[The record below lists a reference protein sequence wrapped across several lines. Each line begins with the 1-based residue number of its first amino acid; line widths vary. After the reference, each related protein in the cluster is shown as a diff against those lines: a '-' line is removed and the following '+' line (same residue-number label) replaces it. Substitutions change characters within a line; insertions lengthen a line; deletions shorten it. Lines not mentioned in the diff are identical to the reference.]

1 MEKDKEYILGTH
13 DAEIERL
20 GLQHRVWRPRVLDAW
35 RRAGLTVGQTLID
48 VGCGPGYATI
58 DLAEIVGPTGQ
69 VIAVDRSARFLA
81 ALDANCRTRGIGN
94 VRSYEQ
100 DLDQSDLPEVDAD
113 GAWCRWVMAFVRNPR
128 RLLERIRARVRPGGK
143 LVIHEYIDYSTWR
156 TAPACPEI
164 EEFVEIVMKSW
175 RSDGG
180 EPDIGLQL
188 PSWLG
193 ELGFEIAALKPI
205 MEIVPTS
212 SYVWQWPKAFID
224 VGLRRL
230 LDLNLMT
237 PKHARDVTEAF
248 AKIEATPNAVMI
260 TPAVV
265 EIIAVR
271 R

>member
-1 MEKDKEYILGTH
+1 MAQDKDYILGTH
-13 DAEIERL
+13 DDEIERL

-35 RRAGLTVGQTLID
+35 RRAGFSIGQTLID
-48 VGCGPGYATI
+48 VGCGPGYATL

-69 VIAVDRSARFLA
+69 IIAVDRSARFLA
-81 ALDANCRTRGIGN
+81 TLEATCRTRGLDN
-94 VRSYEQ
+94 VRVHEQ
-100 DLDQSDLPEVDAD
+100 DLDKADLPEIDAD
-113 GAWCRWVMAFVRNPR
+113 GAWCRWVFAFVRDPR
-128 RLLERIRARVRPGGK
+128 RLLERIRMRLRSGGK
-143 LVIHEYIDYSTWR
+143 LVVHEYIDYSTWG
-156 TAPACPEI
+156 TAPPCPEI
-164 EEFVEIVMKSW
+164 KEFVEVVMKSW
-175 RSDGG
+175 RADGG
-180 EPDIGLQL
+180 EPDIGLRL

-193 ELGFEIAALKPI
+193 ELGFDLTEIRPI
-205 MEIVPTS
+205 LEIVPPS

-237 PKHARDVTEAF
+237 PKHARDVREAF
-248 AKIEATPNAVMI
+248 AKVEATPNALMI